1 MTPIQTLELRAG
13 TIRARLAE
21 IGVMADMTDEVRAE
35 LDALKTEYI
44 DNDGKRA
51 ALMIADD
58 GKQTVVNTVS
68 SEGRELVEL
77 RSKVDFGRYVAAAMS
92 GNGVGDGAEREY
104 NQHLGIADNYFPM
117 ELLAGKYEERAMRD
131 GDAET
136 SQGTWL
142 DRVFNDTSAERVGIS
157 FRPVAPGVSA
167 FPVTT
172 AGGTPVQRGREEATA
187 ESTYTVAVTEIKPA
201 RRAVH
206 GVYSIED
213 DMRLPGLSEAIERDM
228 RMAMVEGVDRAVFNG
243 DSGANENSADVTGLR
258 TATDVTE
265 TTLTQANKVKADK
278 TLEVFLAWVDGKYAA
293 SLGDLRVVT
302 SVGANTLWYGS
313 IHNSAADNQ
322 TIAQFMMA
330 SGLSWMARGG
340 IDTNTA
346 NGDFGAYVGR
356 GRGIEGAGIA
366 AVWEQGQLIRDIYG
380 DRAKKG
386 EVGLTLNYLWQ
397 LAFPRADNFRRL
409 KFVS

>member
-1 MTPIQTLELRAG
+1 M
-13 TIRARLAE
+13 
-21 IGVMADMTDEVRAE
+21 
-35 LDALKTEYI
+35 
-44 DNDGKRA
+44 
-51 ALMIADD
+51 
-58 GKQTVVNTVS
+58 
-68 SEGRELVEL
+68 
-77 RSKVDFGRYVAAAMS
+77 
-92 GNGVGDGAEREY
+92 
-104 NQHLGIADNYFPM
+104 
-117 ELLAGKYEERAMRD
+117 
-131 GDAET
+131 
-136 SQGTWL
+136 
-142 DRVFNDTSAERVGIS
+142 GIS

-172 AGGTPVQRGREEATA
+172 AGGSPVQRGREEAAT
-187 ESTYTVAVTEIKPA
+187 ESTYTVAVTELKPA

-228 RMAMVEGVDRAVFNG
+228 RMAMVESVDRAVFNG
-243 DSGANENSADVTGLR
+243 DSGANENSADITGMR
-258 TATDVTE
+258 TAGVTE
-265 TTLTQANKVKADK
+265 TTVTQANKVKADK
-278 TLEVFLAWVDGKYAA
+278 TLEVFLAWVDGKHAA

-340 IDTNTA
+340 IDTNTV
-346 NGDFGAYVGR
+346 NGDFGAYVGL

-366 AVWEQGQLIRDIYG
+366 AVWSQGQLTRDIYG
-380 DRAKKG
+380 SHATQG
-386 EVGLTLNYLWQ
+386 EVGLTLNYLWA
-397 LAFPRADNFRRL
+397 LGFPRTDNFKRL

>member
-1 MTPIQTLELRAG
+1 MTGIQTLELRAG

-58 GKQTVVNTVS
+58 GKPTIVDTVS

-77 RSKVDFGRYVAAAMS
+77 RSGVDFGRYVAAAMS

-117 ELLAGKYEERAMRD
+117 ELLSGKYEERAKRD
-131 GDAET
+131 GDAGAT
-136 SQGTWL
+136 QGTWL
-142 DRVFNDTSAERVGIS
+142 DRVFNDTAAERVGIS
-157 FRPVAPGVSA
+157 FRPVAPGVST

-172 AGGTPVQRGREEATA
+172 AGGSPVQRGRTEAVS
-187 ESTYTVAVTEIKPA
+187 ESTYTVNVTEIKPA

-213 DMRLPGLSEAIERDM
+213 DMRLPGISEAIERDM
-228 RMAMVEGVDRAVFNG
+228 RMAMVESVDRAVFNG
-243 DSGANENSADVTGLR
+243 DSGANESGADIVGMKTIGI
-258 TATDVTE
+258 TE
-265 TTLTQANKVKADK
+265 STLTQTNKVKADD
-278 TLEVFLAWVDGKYAA
+278 TLKLFLAWVDGQHAS
-293 SLGDLRVVT
+293 SLGDLQVVT
-302 SVGANTLWYGS
+302 SVGANTLWGGS

-322 TIAQFMMA
+322 TIAQFLMA

-366 AVWEQGQLIRDIYG
+366 AVWEQGQLVRDMYG
-380 DRAKKG
+380 DHATKG
-386 EVGLTLNYLWQ
+386 EVGLTLNFLWS
-397 LAFPRADNFRRL
+397 LAFPRTANFARL
-409 KFVS
+409 KFVT

>member
-1 MTPIQTLELRAG
+1 MTPIQVLELRAG
-13 TIRARLAE
+13 TIRGRLSE
-21 IGVMADMTDEVRAE
+21 IGGMADLTDEVRAE
-35 LDALKTEYI
+35 LDALKTEYQ
-44 DNDGKRA
+44 DNDNRKM

-58 GKQTVVNTVS
+58 GKPTIVDTVS

-77 RSKVDFGRYVAAAMS
+77 RSGVDFGRYVAAAMS

-104 NQHLGIADNYFPM
+104 NQHMGIADNYFPM
-117 ELLAGKYEERAMRD
+117 ELLAGKYEERAARD

-142 DRVFNDTSAERVGIS
+142 DRVFNDTAAERVGIS

-172 AGGTPVQRGREEATA
+172 AGGSPVQRGRTEAVS
-187 ESTYTVAVTEIKPA
+187 ESTYTVDVTEIKPA

-213 DMRLPGLSEAIERDM
+213 DMRLPGLSEAIQRDM
-228 RMAMVEGVDRAVFNG
+228 QLAMVESVDRAVFNG
-243 DSGANENSADVTGLR
+243 DSGANEAGADIVGLQ
-258 TATDVTE
+258 TAGVGE
-265 TTLTQANKVKADK
+265 STLTQTLKVKADG
-278 TLEVFLAWVDGKYAA
+278 TLQVFLAWVDGQHAA
-293 SLGDLRVVT
+293 SLGDLQVVT
-302 SVGANTLWYGS
+302 SVGANTLWGGS

-340 IDTNTA
+340 IDAATTN
-346 NGDFGAYVGR
+346 GKFGAYVGL

-366 AVWEQGQLIRDIYG
+366 AVWEQGMLTRDIYG
-380 DRAKKG
+380 DHATKG
-386 EVGLTLNYLWQ
+386 EVGLTLNFLWQ
-397 LAFPRADNFRRL
+397 LAFPRTDNFKRL
-409 KFVS
+409 KFVT

>member
-1 MTPIQTLELRAG
+1 MTPIQTLELRAS

-21 IGVMADMTDEVRAE
+21 IGGMADLTDEVRSE
-35 LDALKTEYI
+35 LDALKTEYG
-44 DNDGKRA
+44 DNDSKRA

-58 GKQTVVNTVS
+58 GKPTIVDTVS

-117 ELLAGKYEERAMRD
+117 ELLAGKYEERAARD

-142 DRVFNDTSAERVGIS
+142 DRVFNDTAAERVGIS
-157 FRPVAPGVSA
+157 FRPVSPGVSA
-167 FPVTT
+167 YPVTT
-172 AGGTPVQRGREEATA
+172 AGGSPAQRGRTEAT
-187 ESTYTVAVTEIKPA
+187 SVGTYTVDVTEIKPA

-228 RMAMVEGVDRAVFNG
+228 RMAMVESVDRAVFNG
-243 DSGANENSADVTGLR
+243 DTGANENVADITGMK
-258 TATDVTE
+258 TAGISE
-265 TTLTQANKVKADK
+265 STLTQTKKVKADD
-278 TLEVFLAWVDGKYAA
+278 TLKLFLAWVDGNHAGM
-293 SLGDLRVVT
+293 LGDLRVVT
-302 SVGANTLWYGS
+302 SVGANVLWYGS
-313 IHNSAADNQ
+313 IHNSTADNQ
-322 TIAQFMMA
+322 TIAQFLMA
-330 SGLSWMARGG
+330 SGLSWMARGS

-346 NGDFGAYVGR
+346 NGDFGAYVGLA
-356 GRGIEGAGIA
+356 RGIEGAGIA
-366 AVWEQGQLIRDIYG
+366 AVWEQGQLIRDPYTG
-380 DRAKKG
+380 ASKG
-386 EVGLTLNYLWQ
+386 EVQLTLNYLWQ
-397 LAFPRADNFRRL
+397 LAFPRTDNFKRL
-409 KFVS
+409 KFVT